1 MPSDLI
7 VAGHVC
13 LDIAPAFNE
22 HQTFNQIFCPG
33 RLSMVG
39 AASISTGGTVANTGL
54 AAHKLGVNTVLMGK
68 VGTDAL
74 GLVIQDILA
83 KSGAR
88 LKMSVS
94 ADVASSYSIVINL
107 SGTDRM
113 FLHHS
118 GANDHFDDSDLN
130 DAEIA
135 DTQIFH
141 FGYPPLM
148 KSLYQDNGAGLVK
161 VMAKAKQLGAT
172 TSLDMAMPDP
182 NTESGQVDWE
192 TVLKKAAP
200 YVDIFV
206 PSYEELFL
214 MLDKAEYLKW
224 RNSGNFQD
232 LSELVDFERVKG
244 FARRLQEF
252 GMGIVMIK
260 AGKNGIY
267 LRTPKAERLRSFK
280 QKLSDTWADQELWV
294 ESYQP
299 KQFVSS
305 TGAGDCAIAGFL
317 TAFLRG
323 YNPAV
328 SLKTAAL
335 AGYQNL
341 RGTDAISGLGSW
353 AEINADLH
361 NEALEYHGLDL
372 SKYGFYKV
380 EKGLWKCEG

>member
-13 LDIAPAFNE
+13 LDIAPAFNQD
-22 HQTFNQIFCPG
+22 QTFDQIFCPG

-39 AASISTGGTVANTGL
+39 AASISTGGAVANTGL
-54 AAHKLGVNTVLMGK
+54 AAHKLGLNTVLMGK
-68 VGTDAL
+68 VGADAI
-74 GLVIQDILA
+74 GLVIQDLLA

-94 ADVASSYSIVINL
+94 ANIASSYSIVINL
-107 SGTDRM
+107 SGIDRI
-113 FLHHS
+113 FLHHP
-118 GANDHFDDSDLN
+118 GANDHFDDSDLH

-148 KSLYQDNGAGLVK
+148 KSLYQNNGAGLVK
-161 VMAKAKQLGAT
+161 IMAKAKQLGAT

-182 NTESGQVDWE
+182 STESGQVDWE
-192 TVLKKAAP
+192 TVLKKAGP
-200 YVDIFV
+200 YVDIFL

-224 RNSGNFQD
+224 RNSGSFQD
-232 LSELVDFERVKG
+232 LSELADFEKVKG

-252 GMGIVMIK
+252 GMGIVVIK

-267 LRTPKAERLRSFK
+267 LLTPKAERLRRFK
-280 QKLSDTWADQELWV
+280 QKLSDTWADQKWWV

-299 KQFVSS
+299 KLFVSS

-317 TAFLRG
+317 SAFLRG
-323 YNPAV
+323 YDPAAA
-328 SLKTAAL
+328 LKVAAL
-335 AGYQNL
+335 AGYHNL
-341 RGTDAISGLGSW
+341 RATDAVSGLGSW
-353 AEINADLH
+353 AEINADLQNETLAH
-361 NEALEYHGLDL
+361 NELDL
-372 SKYGFYKV
+372 SKYGFYKA
-380 EKGLWKCEG
+380 EKGLWIGD